1 MLQRAAA
8 AACAH
13 QSYPPGTLY
22 LVATPIG
29 NLADLTL
36 RAIHVLTRVDAV
48 ACEDTR
54 VTGQLLAWLGIDKPL
69 RALHA
74 HNENSA
80 AEAIVQQLSRGESVA
95 YLSDAGTPGI
105 SDPGAR
111 LVAAA
116 VAAGHRVVPIPGPSS
131 AVAALS
137 VAGDLHGAG
146 FRFVGF
152 LPAKGTERRR
162 ALQALAAEA
171 QTVVLFESP
180 HRIVTL
186 IDELAHEAPGRAV
199 SVARELT
206 KQFET
211 VFTAPAAQLPAWLA
225 ADEHRRRGEF
235 VLVLHALPAPA
246 AAAAA
251 LDVEAM
257 RCLRTLLRDLP
268 LKQAVGLAAE
278 LSGAP
283 RNLLYDEALRLRDAA
298 ADG

>member
-1 MLQRAAA
+1 MHR
-8 AACAH
+8 
-13 QSYPPGTLY
+13 
-22 LVATPIG
+22 
-29 NLADLTL
+29 
-36 RAIHVLTRVDAV
+36 
-48 ACEDTR
+48 
-54 VTGQLLAWLGIDKPL
+54 
-69 RALHA
+69 
-74 HNENSA
+74 
-80 AEAIVQQLSRGESVA
+80 VQQVL
-95 YLSDAGTPGI
+95 DAAHANG
-105 SDPGAR
+105 R
-111 LVAAA
+111 
-116 VAAGHRVVPIPGPSS
+116 RVVLLGRSMVRNMKI
-131 AVAALS
+131 AN
-137 VAGDLHGAG
+137 DLGYLDVPEG
-146 FRFVGF
+146 VRKKIRFVGF

-186 IDELAHEAPGRAV
+186 IDELAHEVPGRAV

-283 RNLLYDEALRLRDAA
+283 RNLLYDEALRQRDAA